1 MSPLQQKV
9 YELIVRRFLSI
20 FYPAAEYQTLK
31 LVIQID
37 KESLFTSAKVLKSLG
52 FLEVMGKTLEN
63 AEDENNDTDKAE
75 EQASKARSQEI
86 AGFGRYSENRR
97 SSSGKCFSDQGRCNK
112 ASQAIYLWFH
122 DTCHGKRRTINRG

>member
-75 EQASKARSQEI
+75 EQASHHSI
-86 AGFGRYSENRR
+86 LS
-97 SSSGKCFSDQGRCNK
+97 
-112 ASQAIYLWFH
+112 L
-122 DTCHGKRRTINRG
+122 